1 MPEAEETT
9 FAAEL
14 RRLRGEVSLRALGR
28 RASCSKSIIS
38 DLEHER
44 RVPTLP
50 IARGLDK
57 ALGAGGKLVSLA
69 EAQRQRLS
77 EETADAAGDSAVDGL
92 LREWDEVWRRDFLKG
107 AGAAGAALATGPGAG
122 TPAAAGGRD
131 LMDAHLA
138 LRAAHGRL
146 DNLRGASA
154 VYAHAVGHHQQIL
167 AWHAT
172 AAGPAE
178 RQRIAALAADTGGF
192 VGFLTY
198 DLGMAETAATHYRDA
213 AAHAR
218 RAGDLSSCTNL
229 IGQMSRILTDQGH
242 YHRALTL
249 ADGALHLAGTAAHPA
264 VRSWL
269 HAVRAHHYACLADTR
284 LAQRDLTLAWTLLER
299 ADDGEKPTYI
309 GYLDAAE
316 LNKWTGHAMVRLG
329 QRTPSLLRAGRTALD
344 EARAAWPATS
354 VRGSAEVLTA
364 SARIHAACGDRDTAA
379 NLASRAVAIAT
390 ETGSARNLRAA
401 LTAANG

>member
-1 MPEAEETT
+1 MPGADETT

-14 RRLRGEVSLRALGR
+14 RRLRGTVTLRELGR

-38 DLEHER
+38 DLEHAR
-44 RVPTLP
+44 RSPTLP
-50 IARGLDK
+50 IALGLDK
-57 ALGAGGKLVSLA
+57 ALGAGGTLVSL
-69 EAQRQRLS
+69 AQRQRLS
-77 EETADAAGDSAVDGL
+77 EETAEAASDSAEDGL
-92 LREWDEVWRRDFLKG
+92 LREWDDVWRRDFLKG
-107 AGAAGAALATGPGAG
+107 VGAAALTTGLKTGSM
-122 TPAAAGGRD
+122 AAAGGRD
-131 LMDAHLA
+131 LLDAHIA

-154 VYAHAVGHHQQIL
+154 VYPHAVGHHQQIL

-172 AAGPAE
+172 AAAAE
-178 RQRIAALAADTGGF
+178 RQQIAALAADTGGF

-198 DLGMAETAATHYRDA
+198 DLGMAENAAAHYRDA

-218 RAGDLSSCTNL
+218 QAGDLSCCVNL

-242 YHRALTL
+242 YQRALTL
-249 ADGALHLAGTAAHPA
+249 ADGALHLAGTKAHPA

-269 HAVRAHHYACLADTR
+269 HAVRAHHYACLGDARTT
-284 LAQRDLTLAWTLLER
+284 QKDLTTAWKLLDH
-299 ADDGEKPTYI
+299 ADDGETPPYV
-309 GYLDAAE
+309 GYLSPAE

-329 QRTPSLLRAGRTALD
+329 QQTPSFLRAGQAALD
-344 EARAAWPATS
+344 EARATWPATI

-364 SARIHAACGDRDTAA
+364 SARIYAARGDRDTAA
-379 NLASRAVAIAT
+379 DLASQAVAIAT

-401 LTAANG
+401 LTASTG